1 MPARST
7 GVAGLDRLIGGG
19 VREGQMVLL
28 LAPPGSGKTLL
39 CREFAETGLEKGEAV
54 LYVASNES
62 HDGFMKG
69 MRARNRK
76 ADCSKLYFIDLYSW
90 RQPGEPPVQSAKL
103 IALDSISNLSDVAQA
118 VGNIAKS
125 AGRFDRIV
133 VDSLSDLAMY
143 AEPASLY
150 KLVQLLKGQATKSSA
165 SSLVTLEY
173 GLHDEKLNTTI
184 NFLCDGMIEMR
195 TDKARQLR
203 VTRMCNQTHPLDW
216 LDYTISEGPKIELK
230 GVA

>member
-7 GVAGLDRLIGGG
+7 GVAGLDKLIGGG

-28 LAPPGSGKTLL
+28 LAPPGSGKTVL
-39 CREFAETGLEKGEAV
+39 CHEFIETGLEKGEAV
-54 LYVASNES
+54 LYLASNES
-62 HDGFMKG
+62 HDSFTKALQGG
-69 MRARNRK
+69 K

-90 RQPGEPPVQSAKL
+90 RQPGELPAQSAKS

-118 VGNIAKS
+118 VSNITKS

-133 VDSLSDLAMY
+133 LDSLSDLAMY

-150 KLVQLLKGQATKSSA
+150 KLVQLLKGQATKSNA

-173 GLHDEKLNTTI
+173 GLHDEKLNTTV

-195 TDKARQLR
+195 TEQTRQLR
-203 VTRMCNQTHPLDW
+203 VTRMSGQTHSLDW
-216 LDYTISEGPKIELK
+216 ADYTISEGPKIELK